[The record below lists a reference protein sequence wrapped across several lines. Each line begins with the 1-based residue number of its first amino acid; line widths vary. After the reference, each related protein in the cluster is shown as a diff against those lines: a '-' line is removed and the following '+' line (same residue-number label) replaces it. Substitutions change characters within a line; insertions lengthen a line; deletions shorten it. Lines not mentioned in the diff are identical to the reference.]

1 MDGKVNS
8 KGFFFLFK
16 QSTVFWQKYEQVQY
30 QHEFELLIEV
40 INALQDIANKWA
52 DVKHLVPKRDG
63 TLQNEMM
70 KQQNNMRLRK
80 QFAAKANVVGP
91 WIENQLDAVA
101 SMGIQTKSSLEEQL
115 KKLRQYEQA
124 TAQYKPNID
133 ELERYNQVL

>member
-1 MDGKVNS
+1 MHWHLKSNTVYIYVYIYFVIQYWTYE
-8 KGFFFLFK
+8 KEKFLWFLNEMLN
-16 QSTVFWQKYEQVQY
+16 V
-30 QHEFELLIEV
+30 
-40 INALQDIANKWA
+40 LQDIANKWT

-115 KKLRQYEQA
+115 KKLKQYEQA
-124 TAQYKPNID
+124 TAQYKPNIE
-133 ELERYNQVL
+133 ELERYNQVG

>member
-1 MDGKVNS
+1 
-8 KGFFFLFK
+8 
-16 QSTVFWQKYEQVQY
+16 
-30 QHEFELLIEV
+30 
-40 INALQDIANKWA
+40 
-52 DVKHLVPKRDG
+52 
-63 TLQNEMM
+63 MM

-133 ELERYNQVL
+133 ELERYNQVEYWVLDDRKNFLKLWRWWLDRVFLGGC